1 METEAFLT
9 LLFIFSTLT
18 GLVVEV
24 IKKNYINEDY
34 KKYNLIALIVAMVI
48 GVFGTLLYFLIN
60 KCPID
65 LNGLISAI
73 LMGLFSA
80 LSSMIGFDKVKQF
93 IEQLAE

>member
-1 METEAFLT
+1 METSTFLT

-24 IKKNYINEDY
+24 IKNNFLNENY
-34 KKYNLIALIVAMVI
+34 KKYNLVALIVAMVI
-48 GVFGTLLYFLIN
+48 GVIGTLLYFLIN
-60 KCPID
+60 NCPID
-65 LNGLISAI
+65 LNGLVSAV